1 MRAMKMSERSKRVAS
16 VLKEKIPPFFQQF
29 LSPNQVGFV
38 TVTEIEVAGDLGIA
52 DVYVRSIGGPKGFI
66 KAIQKV
72 GPKME
77 YEVSQQVQLRRPM
90 KLRFKLDKSAQATGK
105 IRDLLS

>member
-1 MRAMKMSERSKRVAS
+1 MRAMKTSERSRRVAS
-16 VLKEKIPPFFQQF
+16 VLKEKIPPLFQQF

-38 TVTEIEVAGDLGIA
+38 TVTEIEVAGDLGMA
-52 DVYVRSIGGPKGFI
+52 DVFVRSIGGPKDFI

-90 KLRFKLDKSAQATGK
+90 KLRFRLDQSAQATGK
-105 IRDLLS
+105 IKEFL